1 MNFVV
6 RSLFVLAVVVLGIV
20 SMWTTYVSLHDS
32 ILPEPTLNIPLA
44 DGVVWKCSVMAL
56 GMAVAIGIMLFALKV
71 AVIQGH
77 KRLNLLGVIGM
88 TIVAFISIA
97 FNLDVL
103 YRTADRD
110 FFLRYSNDRMR
121 SVYEEYLSE
130 VTKSLGEKRLK
141 SMRQIARQEGEL
153 DAEVKGLRK
162 APAGYGDIARSE
174 DYKLTLLQ
182 KTAQVELEAVD
193 AAIKK
198 KEEADLLLNNASI
211 ETIDDIQKLQ
221 EQLRVV
227 CKDLSGPSEIRLP
240 EVVRLENPLFAVFA
254 KLFDWRTVGFKEL
267 FLLVIAFLMDL
278 GDIIGYTL
286 VPNRK
291 RRPQEDDYSEA
302 LFPPLRTLHSLPEPE
317 PVDPPALLEMPLARK
332 EELRPEEPA
341 TGAASNYGA
350 TPHQFRSQRFRIRQR

>member
-1 MNFVV
+1 MNWTRKDLIAIKDLQPEEIVHVLDTALTFEEVGQRDVKKVPALRGRNVV
-6 RSLFVLAVVVLGIV
+6 SVIRARYEFTTTGINQQ
-20 SMWTTYVSLHDS
+20 TDQFYR
-32 ILPEPTLNIPLA
+32 
-44 DGVVWKCSVMAL
+44 DG
-56 GMAVAIGIMLFALKV
+56 
-71 AVIQGH
+71 
-77 KRLNLLGVIGM
+77 
-88 TIVAFISIA
+88 TIVWTSGNNIGRVFPIA
-97 FNLDVL
+97 D
-103 YRTADRD
+103 YRA
-110 FFLRYSNDRMR
+110 S
-121 SVYEEYLSE
+121 
-130 VTKSLGEKRLK
+130 
-141 SMRQIARQEGEL
+141 
-153 DAEVKGLRK
+153 
-162 APAGYGDIARSE
+162 